1 MGLDNF
7 AQRASG
13 EELTDEDIAA
23 FVAEGPN
30 LCEGLAAGD
39 PGGFR
44 GKVYFNL
51 VHEITGE
58 SLYDDFI
65 PPETVKAMYEALRDC
80 NPDDF
85 ADLDDYHSV
94 EPEERIDNLRK
105 FFKVC
110 AERNLGIGSGW

>member
-39 PGGFR
+39 PAGFR
-44 GKVYFNL
+44 GKVYLNL

-65 PPETVKAMYEALRDC
+65 PPEKVTAMYEALRDC
-80 NPDDF
+80 NPDNF
-85 ADLDDYHSV
+85 DDCGDHHSV

-110 AERNLGIGSGW
+110 AERNLGIGSSW